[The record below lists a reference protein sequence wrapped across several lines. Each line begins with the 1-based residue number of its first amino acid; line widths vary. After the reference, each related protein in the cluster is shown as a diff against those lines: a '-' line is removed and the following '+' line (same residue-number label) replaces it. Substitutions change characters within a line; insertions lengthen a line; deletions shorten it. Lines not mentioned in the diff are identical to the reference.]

1 MTNNID
7 YCIMMSNQYM
17 EGNNMA
23 ESKRNRFVRIVENRT
38 NKILDMLRLLANC
51 ANKSNY
57 EYDDEDIKQIFA
69 AIDKEVK
76 ATKNAFLGI
85 DSKEERFSLKEKK

>member
-1 MTNNID
+1 
-7 YCIMMSNQYM
+7 M
-17 EGNNMA
+17 EN
-23 ESKRNRFVRIVENRT
+23 KRERFVRIVEART

-57 EYDDEDIKQIFA
+57 EYDEEDIKQIFA

-76 ATKNAFLGI
+76 VTKNAFLGLE
-85 DSKEERFSLKEKK
+85 SKEERFSLKDKR

>member
-1 MTNNID
+1 MTEN
-7 YCIMMSNQYM
+7 
-17 EGNNMA
+17 
-23 ESKRNRFVRIVENRT
+23 KRERFVRIVENRT

-51 ANKSNY
+51 ANRSNY
-57 EYDDEDIKQIFA
+57 EYDDDDIKQIFA

-85 DSKEERFSLKEKK
+85 DTKEERFTLKKTK

>member
-1 MTNNID
+1 MTEN
-7 YCIMMSNQYM
+7 
-17 EGNNMA
+17 
-23 ESKRNRFVRIVENRT
+23 KRERFVRIDENRT

-51 ANKSNY
+51 ANRSNY
-57 EYDDEDIKQIFA
+57 EYDDDDIKQIFA

-85 DSKEERFSLKEKK
+85 DTKEERFTLKKTK

>member
-1 MTNNID
+1 
-7 YCIMMSNQYM
+7 
-17 EGNNMA
+17 MA
-23 ESKRNRFVRIVENRT
+23 ESKRDRFVRIVENRT

-57 EYDDEDIKQIFA
+57 DYDEDDIRQIFA
-69 AIDKEVK
+69 AIEKEVK

-85 DSKEERFSLKEKK
+85 DYKEERFSLKEKK

>member
-1 MTNNID
+1 
-7 YCIMMSNQYM
+7 
-17 EGNNMA
+17 MA
-23 ESKRNRFVRIVENRT
+23 ETKRDRFVRIVENRT

-51 ANKSNY
+51 ADKSNY
-57 EYDDEDIKQIFA
+57 EYDEEDIKQIFA

-85 DSKEERFSLKEKK
+85 DTKEERFSLKDKK

>member
-1 MTNNID
+1 
-7 YCIMMSNQYM
+7 MS
-17 EGNNMA
+17 
-23 ESKRNRFVRIVENRT
+23 ESKRNRFIRIVENRT
-38 NKILDMLRLLANC
+38 NKIIDMLRLLANC

-57 EYDDEDIKQIFA
+57 EYDEDDIKQIFA

>member
-1 MTNNID
+1 
-7 YCIMMSNQYM
+7 M
-17 EGNNMA
+17 EN
-23 ESKRNRFVRIVENRT
+23 KRDRFVRIVEART

-57 EYDDEDIKQIFA
+57 EYDEEDIKQIFS

-76 ATKNAFLGI
+76 ATKNAFLGLE
-85 DSKEERFSLKEKK
+85 SKEERFSLKNKDWFIWEMGQKD

>member
-1 MTNNID
+1 MGK
-7 YCIMMSNQYM
+7 NQYM
-17 EGNNMA
+17 EVINMA
-23 ESKRNRFVRIVENRT
+23 ETKRDRFVRIVENRT

-57 EYDDEDIKQIFA
+57 DYDEDDIKQIFT

>member
-1 MTNNID
+1 
-7 YCIMMSNQYM
+7 
-17 EGNNMA
+17 MA

-57 EYDDEDIKQIFA
+57 EYNEDDIKQIFA

-76 ATKNAFLGI
+76 ITKNAFLGI
-85 DSKEERFSLKEKK
+85 DSKEERFVLREKK

>member
-1 MTNNID
+1 
-7 YCIMMSNQYM
+7 
-17 EGNNMA
+17 MA
-23 ESKRNRFVRIVENRT
+23 ESKRDRFVRIVENRT

-57 EYDDEDIKQIFA
+57 EYDDDDIKQIFA

-85 DSKEERFSLKEKK
+85 DSKEERFSLKDKK